1 MNVVAGTEEMG
12 RTASSVSEIGLP
24 AFHFVSDR
32 NDLKQCE
39 VLVSGDGLISSEMC
53 GFLHSLWRRDPCF
66 M

>member
-1 MNVVAGTEEMG
+1 MNVVAGTKEMG
-12 RTASSVSEIGLP
+12 RTASSVSLVEPP

-39 VLVSGDGLISSEMC
+39 VHVSGGGLISSEMC
-53 GFLHSLWRRDPCF
+53 GFLLSLWRQDHCF